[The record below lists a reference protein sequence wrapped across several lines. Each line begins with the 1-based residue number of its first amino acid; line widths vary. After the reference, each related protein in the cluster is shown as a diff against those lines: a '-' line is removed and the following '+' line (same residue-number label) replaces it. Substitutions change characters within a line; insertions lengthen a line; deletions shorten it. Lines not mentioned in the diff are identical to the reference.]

1 MATGHAEIGPR
12 NPKRPRYGQTQMGD
26 LSREK
31 ETKLWGGRFTGDIDP
46 VMQKFNASISYDKRM
61 WEEDIM
67 GSLAYV
73 KAIEKIQL
81 VTSEEC
87 EKICSGLKEIH
98 KEWENETFEIKPAD
112 EDIHSANERRL
123 KEIIGPVGGKLHTGR
138 SRNDQVATD
147 MRLWLKKAIHNIKDF
162 LKQFISVIVNR
173 AKLEIDVLMPGYTH
187 LQRAQPIRWSHWL
200 LSFGWMLQR
209 DLERLM
215 EVEKRVNKL
224 PLGSGAIA
232 GHPFNVDREFLA
244 KELGFAEITGNSSD
258 SVSDRD
264 FILEFMFCGSMVST
278 HLSRWAEDLILY
290 CTKEFNFVHLS
301 DAYSTGS
308 SLMPQKK
315 NADSLELIRGKS
327 GRIFGYCSGF
337 MMTVKGTP
345 STYNKDFQEDKEAMF
360 EVYDTLTGILQ
371 VATGVLSTL
380 TINKEKMYEA
390 LSPDMLSTDL
400 AYYLVRKGVPFR
412 EAHSLSGKCVALA
425 ENKSCLL
432 TNLTVKELKS
442 VCDHFDDDVQEV
454 WNYTNSVEQYNCNGG
469 TGKKS
474 VIWQIDQLSEWLAKY

>member
-1 MATGHAEIGPR
+1 MSAA
-12 NPKRPRYGQTQMGD
+12 QM
-26 LSREK
+26 
-31 ETKLWGGRFTGDIDP
+31 ETKLWGGRFTGNIDP

-61 WEEDIM
+61 WEEDIK

-73 KAIEKIQL
+73 KGIQKINL
-81 VTSEEC
+81 VTADECETICKGLKMVSEEW
-87 EKICSGLKEIH
+87 KNG
-98 KEWENETFEIKPAD
+98 TFQIMPTD

-123 KEIIGPVGGKLHTGR
+123 KEIIGAVGGKLHTGR

-147 MRLWLKKAIHNIKDF
+147 MRLWLRKAICNIKVL
-162 LKQFISVIVNR
+162 LKQFVSVLVNR
-173 AKLEIDVLMPGYTH
+173 AEQEIDVLMPGYTH
-187 LQRAQPIRWSHWL
+187 LQRAQPIRWSHLL
-200 LSFGWMLQR
+200 LSYGWMLQR
-209 DLERLM
+209 DIERLM
-215 EVEKRVNKL
+215 EIAKRVNKL

-244 KELGFAEITGNSSD
+244 KELEFDDITGNSND

-264 FILEFMFCGSMVST
+264 FILEFLFCSSMIST
-278 HLSRWAEDLILY
+278 HLSRWAEDLIIY
-290 CTKEFNFVHLS
+290 CTKEFSFVRLS

-380 TINKEKMYEA
+380 TINKENMYAA

-400 AYYLVRKGVPFR
+400 AYYLVRKGIPFR

-425 ENKSCLL
+425 ESKECLL
-432 TNLTVKELKS
+432 SDLTVKELKS
-442 VCDHFDDDVQEV
+442 VCDLFDDDVQKV
-454 WNYTNSVEQYNCNGG
+454 WDYGNSVEQYNSNGG
-469 TGKKS
+469 TGKQS
-474 VIWQIDQLSEWLAKY
+474 VKWQIDKLNKWLADC

>member
-1 MATGHAEIGPR
+1 
-12 NPKRPRYGQTQMGD
+12 
-26 LSREK
+26 
-31 ETKLWGGRFTGDIDP
+31 
-46 VMQKFNASISYDKRM
+46 
-61 WEEDIM
+61 
-67 GSLAYV
+67 
-73 KAIEKIQL
+73 
-81 VTSEEC
+81 
-87 EKICSGLKEIH
+87 
-98 KEWENETFEIKPAD
+98 
-112 EDIHSANERRL
+112 
-123 KEIIGPVGGKLHTGR
+123 
-138 SRNDQVATD
+138 
-147 MRLWLKKAIHNIKDF
+147 
-162 LKQFISVIVNR
+162 
-173 AKLEIDVLMPGYTH
+173 
-187 LQRAQPIRWSHWL
+187 
-200 LSFGWMLQR
+200 MLQR

-474 VIWQIDQLSEWLAKY
+474 PGVDSSDVICSQSGVDSSDVIRSQSGVDSSDVIRSQPGVNSSDIIRSQPGGDLSDVIRSQPGVDSSDVIHSQPEVDKFDSLSPILSLVLTRPM